1 MAKYLVTGGAGFIG
15 SNIVE
20 ELVRRKGLSQESGQ
34 KGLSP
39 DSCRHKVGTVP
50 KVSEIRVLDSLI
62 TGKKENLRPFAG
74 KITFIKGDIR
84 DRKAVRKAL
93 KGVDYVIH
101 QAALRSVP
109 KSVDD
114 PFTTNDI
121 NVNGTLNVLFEAKN
135 AGVRRLVYASSSS
148 AYGDARQ
155 FPQKESHL
163 PVPIS
168 PYGVS
173 KLAAENY
180 CVTFAKTFGLETV
193 SLRYFNVFGPRQ
205 NPESKYSAVIPAF
218 LFAMMKGRRPVV
230 DWDGKQSRDF
240 TYVGNV
246 VAANL
251 NACTAP
257 RVSGEVFNVA
267 CGSAVSVIDIVNEL
281 NRLLGTRIRP
291 VYAPKRRG
299 DVRKTRADISKMR
312 RMLNIRKVVGFKD
325 GLERT
330 VEWFCRCKSQ
340 DVDV

>member
-20 ELVRRKGLSQESGQ
+20 ELVRRKE
-34 KGLSP
+34 LSP
-39 DSCRHKVGTVP
+39 KGIVP
-50 KVSEIRVLDSLI
+50 KVDTIRVLDSLI
-62 TGKKENLRPFAG
+62 TGKMENLKPFSG

-84 DRKAVRKAL
+84 DRKVLRKAM
-93 KGVDYVIH
+93 KDVDYVIH

-121 NVNGTLNVLFEAKN
+121 NVNGTLNVLFEAKE
-135 AGVRRLVYASSSS
+135 AGVKRVVYASSSS
-148 AYGDARQ
+148 AYGDAKQ
-155 FPQKESHL
+155 FPQKETHQ

-218 LFAMMKGRRPVV
+218 LFTMMKGKSPVV
-230 DWDGKQSRDF
+230 EWDGKQSRDF

-246 VAANL
+246 VQANL

-257 RVSGEVFNVA
+257 GVSGEVFNVA
-267 CGSAVSVIDIVNEL
+267 CGSTVSVIAIVNGL
-281 NRLLGTRIRP
+281 NKLLGAKIRP
-291 VYAPKRRG
+291 EYAPKRRG
-299 DVRKTRADISKMR
+299 DVRKTCADVSKMKR
-312 RMLNIRKVVGFKD
+312 LLKIKKIVGFEE
-325 GLERT
+325 GLKRT
-330 VEWFCRCKSQ
+330 VEWFDSCKK
-340 DVDV
+340 